1 MPLSSP
7 KPHHLTGS
15 KGKAGPGQPA
25 AVEMGSTCCPAFRK
39 RGSGATRVPHAAP
52 AQGPP
57 LGRGSWTLLGEGGH
71 PECEAP
77 PLWLHPA
84 PQASRTQHR
93 GAKGLGAQPHP
104 PQEQGGAGG
113 ALLFPQPGPRP
124 RAHPRLHG
132 PRSLPQ
138 GFPILTPNGR
148 TKTPQSPTVLPQ
160 PGHPLS
166 SAGCALGPQSP
177 PTSPSAPAAPL
188 RKPGLEPPGQ
198 GAL

>member
-52 AQGPP
+52 AQGPLLRAGVLDSP
-57 LGRGSWTLLGEGGH
+57 RGRGAPRVRGPATVAAPSSSSQQDPAPGCQRPGGS
-71 PECEAP
+71 AP
-77 PLWLHPA
+77 P
-84 PQASRTQHR
+84 SSGTGR
-93 GAKGLGAQPHP
+93 
-104 PQEQGGAGG
+104 GG